1 LATIY
6 MSKCCKITN
15 DQEGVM
21 AAKYFLE
28 WGIKTNVTLVF
39 STGQALTNW
48 LGAIYSLMFQMTIL
62 VV

>member
-1 LATIY
+1 MIKEGEELATIY

-28 WGIKTNVTLVF
+28 
-39 STGQALTNW
+39 
-48 LGAIYSLMFQMTIL
+48 
-62 VV
+62 